1 MSGLA
6 WRWEIPEHMRGKFS
20 INLLEFLAAAITI
33 EMTLQT
39 ADKPHK
45 ILSLTDNTS
54 ALGWMYK
61 ASFSEAKPV
70 HDKIA
75 RWLAEK
81 LMNRESALYSQH
93 FKGKHNTIAD
103 SLSRDQHLSDTQLT
117 DIFKFL
123 LPQQTPTNFKIYPI
137 PTEITSWICSLSRSL
152 TKTQAWP
159 QQQIKSKLGV
169 LINGEDSCQTMES
182 KMNGLRN
189 IINNKERTS
198 SPLLLELAEEI
209 STVKQI
215 KITCEERQSKPPSQ
229 MFDRPSGLIYNQTQP

>member
-61 ASFSEAKPV
+61 ASFSETKPV

-123 LPQQTPTNFKIYPI
+123 LPQQTPMNFKIYPI

-159 QQQIKSKLGV
+159 QQPIRSKLGV
-169 LINGEDSCQTMES
+169 LISGKDSYQTMEL
-182 KMNGLRN
+182 KMNGLQTIHKN
-189 IINNKERTS
+189 TKLTS
-198 SPLLLELAEEI
+198 SQLLQELAEEI
-209 STVKQI
+209 CMAKQVKLNS
-215 KITCEERQSKPPSQ
+215 EERQSRPPSR
-229 MFDRPSGLIYNQTQP
+229 MYDRPSGRIFNQTQP